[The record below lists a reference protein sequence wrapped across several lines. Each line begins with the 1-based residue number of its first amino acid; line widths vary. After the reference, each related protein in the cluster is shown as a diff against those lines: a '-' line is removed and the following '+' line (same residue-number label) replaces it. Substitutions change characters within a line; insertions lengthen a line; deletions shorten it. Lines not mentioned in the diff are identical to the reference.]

1 MVTSFAWSTKSNDS
15 AEQQFSFI
23 PLYHMIFRFSSLE
36 RCLYKAIF
44 YGLFQNNTQSSQSP
58 PRGSCH
64 QETLPGY
71 RLRNCEHADDTTFC
85 FTPVSNADCVS
96 QLHFFLVLRMA
107 QATPMT
113 CGRWRC
119 QEVRRVIWWK
129 CYAAKSVLFTER
141 PVVCFTPLA
150 RLCPSGKFTSCLL
163 EMLIC
168 TSQEVKIFVFVGAGN
183 RGRWPVAPIW
193 KRLQTLSGTSR
204 TMSILN
210 VPATRS
216 LHFCNC
222 CYFRKSNTC
231 LCFVAV
237 PNISLSVLKPSFL
250 EILLESHIV
259 MIRVRKKRTHLSLQE
274 KLSAIISWQIQHFC
288 RATVV

>member
-44 YGLFQNNTQSSQSP
+44 YGHFQNNTQSSQSP

-85 FTPVSNADCVS
+85 FTPVSNADCMS

-150 RLCPSGKFTSCLL
+150 RLCPSGKFTPCLP
-163 EMLIC
+163 EMLIFYKPRGQNICLRRGWEQGEVTCSPYLKETPNSQWNIEDHVNPKC
-168 TSQEVKIFVFVGAGN
+168 TSSTFSALFVT
-183 RGRWPVAPIW
+183 VATSGSP
-193 KRLQTLSGTSR
+193 TLACVLWQCPTS
-204 TMSILN
+204 
-210 VPATRS
+210 V
-216 LHFCNC
+216 
-222 CYFRKSNTC
+222 C
-231 LCFVAV
+231 LCWSPVFWRFCWSL
-237 PNISLSVLKPSFL
+237 IS
-250 EILLESHIV
+250 
-259 MIRVRKKRTHLSLQE
+259 
-274 KLSAIISWQIQHFC
+274 SWSE
-288 RATVV
+288 